1 MSRSCGDC
9 VHYEVCYIAKS
20 IRDVYHSIPPHSL
33 RNYEELIKWARSF
46 AEHCMKFKPEKK
58 ETA

>member
-20 IRDVYHSIPPHSL
+20 IRDVYHQTHSV
-33 RNYEELIKWARSF
+33 RSYEELMKWAGSF
-46 AEHCMKFKPEKK
+46 AEHCMIFKPEKK